1 MIGIK
6 PPEEERPVNLF
17 YQQLENGITD
27 LQKFINLMNEVGIVF
42 EQQGFELWIDSHY
55 SDGKDGFIIK
65 FYEDGTF
72 KEFDYIGL
80 RPENA
85 QIKELHELN
94 KTLKYMLKEMRKRKV

>member
-1 MIGIK
+1 MIDVK
-6 PPEEERPVNLF
+6 TPEEEKPINLF
-17 YQQLENGITD
+17 YRQLENGNTD
-27 LQKFINLMNEVGIVF
+27 LQKFINLMIEVGIVF

-80 RPENA
+80 RLENA
-85 QIKELHELN
+85 QTKDLHELN
-94 KTLKYMLKEMRKRKV
+94 KTLKEILREMRKRKT